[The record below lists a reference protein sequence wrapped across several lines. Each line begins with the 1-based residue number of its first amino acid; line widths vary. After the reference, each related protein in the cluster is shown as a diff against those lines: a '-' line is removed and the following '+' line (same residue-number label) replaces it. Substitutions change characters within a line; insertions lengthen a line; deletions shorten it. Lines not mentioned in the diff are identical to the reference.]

1 MKSVSQIIVTIRR
14 AVVADLPAV
23 TRLRQ
28 HLSTAGRSRRPD
40 IYRPTP
46 LGQTEALFLT
56 QLTYPGD
63 AIYVAEAD
71 CVVIGYAW
79 TNTGD
84 GTGNDGMFPRRYTYV
99 YQLVVDPAAQQQGAG
114 RALLAAIEADAT
126 ADGVEVLQL
135 NVDATNEE
143 ARVFYD
149 RVGWATVSEMRQK
162 LLREVRRIERE

>member
-1 MKSVSQIIVTIRR
+1 MKSVSQSIVTIRR
-14 AVVADLPAV
+14 AAVADLPAV

-28 HLSTAGRSRRPD
+28 HLSTAGRARRPD
-40 IYRPTP
+40 IYRPYL
-46 LGQTEALFLT
+46 LGQTEALFLA
-56 QLTYPGD
+56 QLNDPGD
-63 AIYVAEAD
+63 CFYVAEIGCA
-71 CVVIGYAW
+71 VIGYAW

-84 GTGNDGMFPRRYTYV
+84 GTGTDGTFPRRYTYV
-99 YQLVVDPAAQQQGAG
+99 YQLVVDPAAQQHGAG

-126 ADGVEVLQL
+126 ADGVEELQL

-143 ARVFYD
+143 ARAFYD